1 MVDISVLTMVYE
13 PTYNWGAPS
22 CAQWFVILGD
32 FDPLLQLNWPKIVAT
47 HPGDALK
54 TTRTR
59 ACLGAPWVL
68 LLLAGKNVELHQVM
82 GGFIMVH
89 LPLKHIN

>member
-32 FDPLLQLNWPKIVAT
+32 FGPLLQLNWPKIVAT